1 LRVWHN
7 ILCYYPKVDPNE
19 SEYFLHMILYILVSI
34 LGILLILLMILDGF
48 ETVVLPRRVARKFR
62 LARLFYMVTW
72 RSCAALA
79 RKMHPGNRRE
89 QYLSFYG
96 PLSLLLL
103 LMIWALG
110 LMFGFA
116 FLQWGLQVPLG
127 SPEKVTTF
135 GTYFYAS
142 GVTFVTL
149 GYGDVVPLT
158 MMGRVLAIVECGL
171 GLAFLALVIGYIPVI
186 YQSFSRRES
195 MIALLDAR
203 AGSPPCA
210 VELLGRN
217 AHGGNSAEL
226 VAFMRDWEKW
236 CSEILESHLSYPVL
250 NYYRSQHERQS
261 WLAALTMILDTCAL
275 ALTGIDGIPRKPFKF
290 IFAIARHTCVD
301 LAQTYGTP
309 PLETTNRLTTD
320 TFAKLSIQLETA
332 GLHFSD
338 SATAESRLANIR
350 GTYEPFLLSLSK
362 YLLMPLPDWL
372 SQDDGVDDWQTSAWD
387 HFLDTSPHTL
397 DRAMRR
403 E

>member
-1 LRVWHN
+1 MV
-7 ILCYYPKVDPNE
+7 LCT
-19 SEYFLHMILYILVSI
+19 LACI
-34 LGILLILLMILDGF
+34 LGILLILLIVLDGF

-79 RKMHPGNRRE
+79 RKMRPGNRRE

-103 LMIWALG
+103 LMIWAVG
-110 LMFGFA
+110 LTFGFA
-116 FLQWGLQVPLG
+116 FLQWGLQVPLN
-127 SPEKVTTF
+127 SSEKVPTF

-158 MMGRVLAIVECGL
+158 MIGRVLAIVESGV
-171 GLAFLALVIGYIPVI
+171 GLAFLALVIGYVPVI

-210 VELLGRN
+210 VELLRRN
-217 AHGGNSAEL
+217 AHAGHSAEL
-226 VAFMRDWEKW
+226 VAFLRDWEKW

-261 WLAALTMILDTCAL
+261 WLASLTMLLDTCAL
-275 ALTGIDGIPRKPFKF
+275 AITGIDGIPPKPFKF

-301 LAQTYGTP
+301 LAQIYGTP
-309 PLETTNRLTTD
+309 PLETTNRLTAD
-320 TFAKLSIQLETA
+320 TFAKLCAQLEA
-332 GLHFSD
+332 ADLHFSN
-338 SATAESRLANIR
+338 SAAAESRLANIR
-350 GTYEPFLLSLSK
+350 GMYEPFLLPLSE
-362 YLLMPLPDWL
+362 YLLMPLPGWL
-372 SQDDGVDDWQTSAWD
+372 SQDDRVDDWQTSAWD
-387 HFLDTSPHTL
+387 HFLEASPHTL